1 MAVKILIRCCRILVI
16 LLLFASVSRDCIAP
30 TIGFNEKM
38 ATFRVASVIG
48 VRMFHESEYHRFIKD
63 LGYSESKN
71 DWLCINR
78 IGCFGEWQFSES
90 TLRTLGY
97 RHITLRKFKADPQIF
112 PKELQRKVLESLIKS
127 NLSILRNYDHFIGDT
142 IRNVVI
148 TKSGMIAASHLGGAG
163 SLKSFLRTNG
173 RINRKDV
180 LGTSIRDYLR
190 RFDDYEL
197 D

>member
-1 MAVKILIRCCRILVI
+1 MIINKLCRVLVI
-16 LLLFASVSRDCIAP
+16 SLLFASVSLNCIAP
-30 TIGFNEKM
+30 TIEFNQKM
-38 ATFRVASVIG
+38 VAFRKATVVAVK
-48 VRMFHESEYHRFIKD
+48 MHHESEYQRFIKD
-63 LGYSESKN
+63 LGYSESSN
-71 DWLCINR
+71 NWLCINR

-112 PKELQRKVLESLIKS
+112 PPELQRKVLESLIRV
-127 NLSILRNYDHFIGDT
+127 NLNILRNYHHFIGDT
-142 IRNVVI
+142 IRNVVV

-163 SLKSFLRTNG
+163 SLKSFLKTNG
-173 RINRKDV
+173 RINRRDV